1 MKKIYVAGKYS
12 ADNVIDVLA
21 NIGKGEAACCELF
34 HDGFAVFCPW
44 HDKSY
49 VTGACYAALFDKD
62 IFYNASLA
70 KDMFYA
76 ASLAWLEVSDAVYVI
91 SGVGD
96 GGGVD
101 REIAHAEEL
110 GIPVFYDYR
119 ALNDWALEN
128 DI

>member
-12 ADNVIDVLA
+12 ADNVIDVLS

-49 VTGACYAALFDKD
+49 VTGACYANSFDKE
-62 IFYNASLA
+62 
-70 KDMFYA
+70 MFYR

-101 REIAHAEEL
+101 KEIAHAEKL

-119 ALNDWALEN
+119 ALNDWALG